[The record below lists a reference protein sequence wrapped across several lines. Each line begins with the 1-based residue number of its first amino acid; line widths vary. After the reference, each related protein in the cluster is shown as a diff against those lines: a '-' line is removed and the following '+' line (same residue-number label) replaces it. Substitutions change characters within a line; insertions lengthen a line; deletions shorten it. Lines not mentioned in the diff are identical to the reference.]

1 MARFQKIDELFRL
14 FYKPMCIYATHYL
27 GNTEGVED
35 IVQDAFLSLWQK
47 MEDGL
52 EPASPQSYLSSIV
65 HNACVDRLRREAS
78 HPVSGLPSDMEEP
91 VSDEEA
97 LDRSFAEAWL
107 WTAIDKLPEGR
118 RRMFL
123 MHKRE
128 GLSCA
133 EIADRLE
140 VSEGTVRNQISRA
153 LKTLR
158 QGAKTLFFFFFL

>member
-52 EPASPQSYLSSIV
+52 EPASPKSYLSSIV

-97 LDRSFAEAWL
+97 LDRS
-107 WTAIDKLPEGR
+107 LPEGR

>member
-1 MARFQKIDELFRL
+1 
-14 FYKPMCIYATHYL
+14 
-27 GNTEGVED
+27 
-35 IVQDAFLSLWQK
+35 
-47 MEDGL
+47 
-52 EPASPQSYLSSIV
+52 
-65 HNACVDRLRREAS
+65 
-78 HPVSGLPSDMEEP
+78 
-91 VSDEEA
+91 
-97 LDRSFAEAWL
+97 
-107 WTAIDKLPEGR
+107 
-118 RRMFL
+118 MFL